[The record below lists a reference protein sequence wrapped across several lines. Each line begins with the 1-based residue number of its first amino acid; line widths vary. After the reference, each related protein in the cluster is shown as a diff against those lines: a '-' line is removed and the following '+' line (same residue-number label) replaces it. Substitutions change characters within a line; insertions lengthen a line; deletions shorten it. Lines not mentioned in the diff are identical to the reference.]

1 MARRPSLLS
10 LIKWHPSKNPCRTP
24 DPTGI
29 QFAGL
34 IIFRPFQ
41 RFKSAKQ
48 DYTGVDPHGGFLE
61 FVKKDP
67 INNIDTYRDSQPP
80 PPDISH
86 MAQKWAVGTTKYTS
100 VTGKVT
106 EDGKLDRTGIEK
118 KSGRSWRNP
127 TDNISFEPPPAA
139 DRPFQKVFD
148 EMVTRPKFNIN
159 QCSNHPWIPYYGG
172 PDSKTVNNR
181 SSVGHNIIS
190 H

>member
-1 MARRPSLLS
+1 
-10 LIKWHPSKNPCRTP
+10 
-24 DPTGI
+24 
-29 QFAGL
+29 
-34 IIFRPFQ
+34 
-41 RFKSAKQ
+41 
-48 DYTGVDPHGGFLE
+48 VDPHGGFLE

-139 DRPFQKVFD
+139 DRPF
-148 EMVTRPKFNIN
+148 
-159 QCSNHPWIPYYGG
+159 
-172 PDSKTVNNR
+172 
-181 SSVGHNIIS
+181 
-190 H
+190 